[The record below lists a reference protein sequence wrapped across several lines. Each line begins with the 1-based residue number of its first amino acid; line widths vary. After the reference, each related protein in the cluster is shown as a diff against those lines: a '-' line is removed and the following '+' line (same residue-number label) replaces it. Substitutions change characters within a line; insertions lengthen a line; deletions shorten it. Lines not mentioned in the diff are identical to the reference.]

1 VWLRWRHAGED
12 RSEHLPA
19 PAARNVQKEGGGK
32 EMRIENKTQK
42 TLIIRF
48 QAPGYDEDIER
59 ISPGQV
65 GDQWLH
71 LEDDDIITIE
81 EEGGG

>member
-1 VWLRWRHAGED
+1 
-12 RSEHLPA
+12 
-19 PAARNVQKEGGGK
+19 
-32 EMRIENKTQK
+32 MRIENKTQK